1 MGRYEVAKVTTI
13 IEIVLSFLGG
23 LLLAALLETSELR
36 VTLASSLL
44 GMEFYGLRERRSTWV
59 MIGIIARCI
68 FVVLYTLLG
77 IYIFKFVAP
86 VFDDIETALGDDEGF
101 GLDVV
106 STVRYF
112 NFCIF
117 TAKVSLIF
125 FFYYANENQIN

>member
-77 IYIFKFVAP
+77 IYIFKGVAIL
-86 VFDDIETALGDDEGF
+86 FDDEGF

-117 TAKVSLIF
+117 TAKVSLF
-125 FFYYANENQIN
+125 FFSTMLMKIKLIDILAFFMK